1 MFHAQ
6 HKYSSKPNRP
16 RKKFGSVEQDFSL
29 TNLGICYQFG
39 IGTEIN
45 LEKAFKDKL
54 KSFCPY

>member
-1 MFHAQ
+1 MGNDCVF
-6 HKYSSKPNRP
+6 
-16 RKKFGSVEQDFSL
+16 KFCEKIGSVEQDFSL

-54 KSFCPY
+54 KIILSLVI